1 MDPPHGP
8 WATPPPGDQ
17 AGHCVPRP
25 SAAWHSC
32 PVLGTGTLAPT
43 ARTCERAAAAAASRD
58 LLGRGAAAPFPPA
71 SRSTPHG
78 NIPCTAYNQ
87 VGGAARRSEVGGRGR
102 VPRGQWLG
110 RNKFGSSIATACGC
124 AHGRLLGRRLLS
136 SAPCVLSSPGAAEC
150 WVLLGVVAESGGA
163 CAVSK
168 FLRPPSKTP
177 SAPPNKGRTVVNR
190 NNDLR
195 LAAGEP
201 HLVLLIRLCFGCGA
215 LRDVGIARR
224 GQWQSSTH

>member
-1 MDPPHGP
+1 M
-8 WATPPPGDQ
+8 
-17 AGHCVPRP
+17 
-25 SAAWHSC
+25 
-32 PVLGTGTLAPT
+32 
-43 ARTCERAAAAAASRD
+43 
-58 LLGRGAAAPFPPA
+58 
-71 SRSTPHG
+71 
-78 NIPCTAYNQ
+78 
-87 VGGAARRSEVGGRGR
+87 
-102 VPRGQWLG
+102 PRGQWLG
-110 RNKFGSSIATACGC
+110 RNAFGSSIATACGC

-168 FLRPPSKTP
+168 FFRPPSKTA